1 MAWIKSHQTLERHPK
16 VLELQRLS
24 NMDKTGAIGVLHRF
38 WYWVL
43 DYAESGDLSRWP
55 IETITEAIGLDAKLL
70 IQAGWID
77 EKPCLRVHDWLDYA
91 GEYLRT
97 KYRQKPEKM
106 RKIKEFWGETGVT
119 PVLNRTFS
127 GQDKI
132 REDKIRKE
140 KTKEAPPTPKGSFI
154 IPPDLVESEE
164 AIKDWLEYKR
174 QKGQSYK
181 PKGLEALWRTFR
193 AIPKE
198 QRRESVDRSMANNW
212 AGLFPVKNTDSLKQ
226 APQPKREVIG

>member
-1 MAWIKSHQTLERHPK
+1 M
-16 VLELQRLS
+16 LELQRLS
-24 NMDKTGAIGVLHRF
+24 KLDKNTAIGVLHRF

-43 DYAESGDLSRWP
+43 DYAESGDLSRWSV
-55 IETITEAIGLDAKLL
+55 ETITEAIELDVKLL
-70 IQAGWID
+70 IQSGWID
-77 EKPCLRVHDWLDYA
+77 EKPGLRVHGWLEYA
-91 GEYLRT
+91 GEYLRA

-106 RKIKEFWGETGVT
+106 QKIKEFWDNTGVI
-119 PVLNRTFS
+119 PVLYRTFT

-140 KTKEAPPTPKGSFI
+140 KTKEATTPPTPKGSFV
-154 IPPDLVESEE
+154 IPDDLLESQE
-164 AIKDWLEYKR
+164 AINDWLEYKK

-193 AIPKE
+193 TIPKE

-212 AGLFPVKNTDSLKQ
+212 AGLFQVKNTENMKQ
-226 APQPKREVIG
+226 TVNITKREVIG